1 MNKILFFILLVGIN
15 SQAFATDVATM
26 EEFTNALN
34 NGENIVLT
42 DDLTA
47 PSNYSTTYPKKSDY
61 SIDGNNHTIYG
72 GDQTTQ
78 FIRNM
83 GGSINEIKNI
93 TFDGFVNQVIPK
105 DEDGNVLDP
114 DDNMGAVITNQGR
127 IEKIDG
133 TFKNNQAYHGAAIF
147 NGSNK
152 YIGSINGTFTGN
164 KSETY
169 SDKVYT
175 EASGAAIHNQGH
187 IGNITGTFENNTAQM
202 AGTIWNYGTIDNIT
216 ATFKNNHRSAVGGNH
231 GTVTIT
237 NSLFYQ
243 NDTTGRLYYWTDEDG
258 NLKSTNHGQ
267 SGAGLV
273 WWGGQTFN
281 VYNTTFEENRAD
293 WKGGAIGGWNGG
305 ALKLV
310 DSFLTNNSSGEE
322 GGGIYQ
328 TGNGTGE
335 ITNTVFTQNKGRTGG
350 AIYSTAKY
358 TIKDS
363 TFQKNQD
370 TVNWSTGGGAI
381 ANGGTMTI
389 DNSLI
394 TENKSHS
401 AGGGISNFGGTLVYN
416 NNKITSNHAQSYGGG
431 VYTSGGKVTI
441 NNSTIEANTS
451 ANGAAGASRSGEIEI
466 NNSTI
471 TNNQSSNKGGAFYV
485 GEIIKDE
492 VSTTGTLTIND
503 STITNNTSSASG
515 GAVHVA
521 KGNLT
526 ITNST
531 ITGNESASGGA
542 IHSHADITLKADNG
556 TLKIADNNTK
566 TNNTGIFMENQNTTI
581 NLDTKNNG
589 LIEIKDIVDGNNYNL
604 NITGDTLDYSLLTK
618 ENIDQIAH
626 VDFQN
631 SVNNLNTLSLNEGGV
646 LSLELTET
654 MNTTNLTGNNGAI
667 LLKAEMDST
676 TNTLTNGLINVSND
690 VSGHSN
696 VILDFL
702 KDDTSSA
709 PTDVF
714 SPFVNAPNDDKTTSA
729 TFNVAAVM
737 GSPYAWVSKYN
748 IKGDETGSVWYLAIQ
763 TEEEPVDPVPPVE
776 PDEPVTPEEPD
787 EPVTPEEPD
796 NPNLL
801 PLDPNF
807 PTLHPS
813 ARPIYRAEVPTYIGV
828 TRTAIEQNRSIA
840 DSIKDGLSFK
850 KNGNCKK
857 GFCRTRRVLPQKTA
871 WIDVSYEKSKIKAP
885 SEIDAK
891 IKGTTLG
898 IDIYHDYKQRAGIF
912 GAYRNGE
919 YDFSGKGDLLAKVG
933 SDIKTDSILGGGY
946 YRYDNNNWVVLAT
959 IFGGKQDLD
968 ITTDDTLID
977 TSTDAKQYG
986 ASLELA
992 KRLAI
997 SRHLDIEPS
1006 LGLYYTYLDFDK
1018 ISDKLG
1024 KEIYFDTTQYLEAE
1038 LGLKVEY
1045 LCCRNGCT
1053 NRYYVKPSIIKTFA
1067 HGAKTKITGLNPI
1080 KSYEDEVLGRI
1091 ELGTTFGIT
1100 NNLSGYATGGYTFGS
1115 DYKSYDLNA
1124 GLNYKF

>member
-26 EEFTNALN
+26 EEFVNAAKN
-34 NGENIVLT
+34 SEDIVLT
-42 DDLTA
+42 EDLTA
-47 PSNYSTTYPKKSDY
+47 PSDYNATLTYGDFN
-61 SIDGNNHTIYG
+61 IDGNNHTIYG

-83 GGSINEIKNI
+83 SGSINEIKNI
-93 TFDGFVNQVIPK
+93 TFDGFVNQSIPK
-105 DEDGNVLDP
+105 DEEGNVQDP
-114 DDNMGAVITNQGR
+114 DDNQGAALVNMSTINR
-127 IEKIDG
+127 IENV
-133 TFKNNQAYHGAAIF
+133 TFKNNSAGNGGALDNGYGAYIGHINATFISNGAWGHGESSGGAIF
-147 NGSNK
+147 
-152 YIGSINGTFTGN
+152 
-164 KSETY
+164 
-169 SDKVYT
+169 
-175 EASGAAIHNQGH
+175 NQGH
-187 IGNITGTFENNTAQM
+187 IANIEGYFEDNV
-202 AGTIWNYGTIDNIT
+202 AGLHGAIWNHGTIDNIT
-216 ATFKNNHRSAVGGNH
+216 ATFYKNHRSAVGATNGK
-231 GTVTIT
+231 VTIT
-237 NSLFYQ
+237 NSSFSE
-243 NDTTGRLYYWTDEDG
+243 NDSTGINGE
-258 NLKSTNHGQ
+258 GQ
-267 SGAGLV
+267 SGGAIHFYGGAQFYIKGSTFDKNSV
-273 WWGGQTFN
+273 W
-281 VYNTTFEENRAD
+281 
-293 WKGGAIGGWNGG
+293 WKGGAIAAYGGSGNI
-305 ALKLV
+305 LEV
-310 DSFLTNNSSGEE
+310 ENSTFTNNYAGEE
-322 GGGIYQ
+322 GGAIYYASKAGAKASVKNS
-328 TGNGTGE
+328 TFTKNHGNWS
-335 ITNTVFTQNKGRTGG
+335 GG
-350 AIYSTAKY
+350 AIHNSA
-358 TIKDS
+358 S
-363 TFQKNQD
+363 TFDIADSKFEENSSP
-370 TVNWSTGGGAI
+370 WSGAI
-381 ANGGTMTI
+381 ANGGIMTI
-389 DNSLI
+389 TD
-394 TENKSHS
+394 
-401 AGGGISNFGGTLVYN
+401 SNFTKNKATSGNAGAVQNTGTLTIKGGTYTANTTNGNGGAIGNTKILTIEGAAIEN
-416 NNKITSNHAQSYGGG
+416 NTAKIGGG
-431 VYTSGGKVTI
+431 VYTEGETA
-441 NNSTIEANTS
+441 ST
-451 ANGAAGASRSGEIEI
+451 
-466 NNSTI
+466 TI
-471 TNNQSSNKGGAFYV
+471 TN
-485 GEIIKDE
+485 
-492 VSTTGTLTIND
+492 T
-503 STITNNTSSASG
+503 TITNNTSSTSG

-763 TEEEPVDPVPPVE
+763 TEEEPDVPTPPVE
-776 PDEPVTPEEPD
+776 PD
-787 EPVTPEEPD
+787 
-796 NPNLL
+796 NPNHL
-801 PLDPNF
+801 PFDPNF
-807 PTLHPS
+807 FTPNS
-813 ARPIYRAEVPTYIGV
+813 SSRPIFRAEVPAYIGV
-828 TRTAIEQNRSIA
+828 TRTAIEQNRNIA

-850 KNGNCKK
+850 KNGNCQK
-857 GFCRTRRVLPQKTA
+857 GLCRTRHILPQKTA